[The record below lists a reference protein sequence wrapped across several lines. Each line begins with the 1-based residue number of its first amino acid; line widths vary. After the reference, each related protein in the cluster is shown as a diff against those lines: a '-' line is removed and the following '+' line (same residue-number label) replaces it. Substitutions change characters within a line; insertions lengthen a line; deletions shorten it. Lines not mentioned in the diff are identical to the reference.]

1 MGRLSVEVV
10 YATRDTQEIVR
21 LTLEPGA
28 CAIDAVRLSGLQK
41 RHPGTDLLEPK
52 VGIFG
57 IRIPLDTLLKDGDR
71 VEVYR
76 PLQIDPK
83 EERRNKAAARLRAK
97 S

>member
-10 YATRDTQEIVR
+10 YATRDRQEIVR

-41 RHPGTDLLEPK
+41 RHPGIDLLEPK

-57 IRIPLDTLLKDGDR
+57 IRVPLDTLLKDGDR

-76 PLQIDPK
+76 PLLVDPK
-83 EERRNKAAARLRAK
+83 EVRRNKAAARLRAK
-97 S
+97 R